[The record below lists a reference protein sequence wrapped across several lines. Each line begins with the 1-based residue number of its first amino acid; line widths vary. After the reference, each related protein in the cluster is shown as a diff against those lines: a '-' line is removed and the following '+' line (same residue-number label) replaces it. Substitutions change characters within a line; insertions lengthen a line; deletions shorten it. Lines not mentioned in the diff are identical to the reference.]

1 MWFLRP
7 LSVPET
13 RQGIGEKCK
22 HESLTP
28 IHSIFFFCLWFCGSL
43 AHDSVCGAIYLDLC
57 NTGLWVVTMNY
68 MYLLFCVSDVINPM
82 SGRQRHPPTGSNP
95 DTQVRSREQNV
106 ETVYPGKHFVSFQLL
121 VFFLIG
127 WIFPF

>member
-28 IHSIFFFCLWFCGSL
+28 NPFKKNCLWFCGSL

-57 NTGLWVVTMNY
+57 NTGRWVVTMNY
-68 MYLLFCVSDVINPM
+68 
-82 SGRQRHPPTGSNP
+82 
-95 DTQVRSREQNV
+95 
-106 ETVYPGKHFVSFQLL
+106 SFAY
-121 VFFLIG
+121 VT
-127 WIFPF
+127 